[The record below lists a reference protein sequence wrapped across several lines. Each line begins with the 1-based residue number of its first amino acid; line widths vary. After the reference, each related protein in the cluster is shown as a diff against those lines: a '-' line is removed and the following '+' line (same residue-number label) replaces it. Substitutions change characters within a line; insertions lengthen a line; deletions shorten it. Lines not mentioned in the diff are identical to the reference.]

1 MAHAACGSDGG
12 GADGDESGGHQAG
25 LGDAG
30 AAWAD
35 TVSAAN
41 ARYPVRTGAGADD
54 EDRSH
59 GAVIDVGRPAARWT
73 HGDRLSPGRHRATCR
88 AARAG
93 CPALPARGRADQE
106 RRGCRQTLSR
116 TDAGSDPG
124 LIFCPDSASQSR
136 ASLAGN
142 QLVMWAVGSALL
154 YIKFSAVV
162 MSAGRVGVQ
171 KKVGD
176 APALSVAG
184 LFGMMAFTA

>member
-12 GADGDESGGHQAG
+12 SADGDESGGHQAG
-25 LGDAG
+25 LGEAG
-30 AAWAD
+30 DAWAD
-35 TVSAAN
+35 AVSAAN

-142 QLVMWAVGSALL
+142 QLVMWAVASALL
-154 YIKFSAVV
+154 NIKFSAVV
-162 MSAGRVGVQ
+162 MSAGLLAV
-171 KKVGD
+171 KKKFRD
-176 APALSVAG
+176 AQALSGAG
-184 LFGMMAFTA
+184 IFRVLSVNA